1 MVLESVDDLDAPL
14 RSLATL
20 QSQQTPDLLL
30 NIEQTMNTG
39 RWL

>member
-1 MVLESVDDLDAPL
+1 MVLESIDGLDAAL

-20 QSQQTPDLLL
+20 QSQQTLDLLL